1 MDRTL
6 SLLFAAMLAV
16 GCTFNA
22 PDSQA
27 QTVRSYGAAITTV
40 DAIGTA
46 DLMRSLSIADSVAA
60 TVKCEIITSC
70 TKKGCWMTVKLPDGG
85 DMMVRFL
92 DYGFFV
98 PTQGL
103 EGKQCVMKGWA
114 TKETV
119 DVATLR
125 HYAED
130 AGKSKEEIAKITEAE
145 TNLMFLA
152 EGVQITF

>member
-1 MDRTL
+1 MNRIL
-6 SLLFAAMLAV
+6 SILFAALLAV
-16 GCTFNA
+16 GCSVTA
-22 PDSQA
+22 PDVQA
-27 QTVRSYGAAITTV
+27 QTVKSYGAAIST
-40 DAIGTA
+40 DNAIGTA
-46 DLMRSLSIADSVAA
+46 DLLKSLTIADSVAA

-98 PTQGL
+98 PTEGL

-130 AGKSKEEIAKITEAE
+130 AGKSKEEIAKITEPE

-152 EGVQITF
+152 EGVQITY